1 MYINIQ
7 DELLKLARAPTEL
20 NYGEI
25 ILLALIT
32 NIDKFYMTNE
42 ALANLMNTSIRT
54 IKRWLANLKEKGLI
68 DIYYE
73 EVGGATE
80 NHGVKNDTIRC
91 QFL

>member
-73 EVGGATE
+73 EVGGAERRIMVSKMT
-80 NHGVKNDTIRC
+80 
-91 QFL
+91 L